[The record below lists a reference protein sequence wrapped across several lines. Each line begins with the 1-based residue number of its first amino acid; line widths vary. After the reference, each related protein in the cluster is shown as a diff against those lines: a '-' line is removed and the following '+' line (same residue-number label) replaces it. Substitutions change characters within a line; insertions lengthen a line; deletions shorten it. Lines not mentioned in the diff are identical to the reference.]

1 MSLTHALIA
10 VQDHDVWFLVLI
22 VSGKLYSW
30 EIRSLAKPIP
40 SEGTD
45 SAKVL
50 VVIHLAR
57 AVRLYHVADVD
68 PMFPSPLIFSAQEA
82 ILFQLGWSKVDLEQ
96 DIVSLANRT
105 SLIKSRT

>member
-1 MSLTHALIA
+1 M
-10 VQDHDVWFLVLI
+10 
-22 VSGKLYSW
+22 
-30 EIRSLAKPIP
+30 AKPIP

-57 AVRLYHVADVD
+57 AVRLYHVAYVD
-68 PMFPSPLIFSAQEA
+68 PMFPSPLTFFFAREG